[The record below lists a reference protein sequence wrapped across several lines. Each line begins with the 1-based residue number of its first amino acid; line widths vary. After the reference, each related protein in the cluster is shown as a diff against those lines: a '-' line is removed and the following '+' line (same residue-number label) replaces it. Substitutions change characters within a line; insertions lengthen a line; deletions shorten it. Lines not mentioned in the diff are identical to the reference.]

1 MDNLAKH
8 LNAILITFPI
18 PNSDICIIRLSDH
31 YRTPLS
37 LQAPTTDRPNAGRRY
52 IICPIMNPPHLSLD
66 RRLSQALC
74 DHPRQHGYRY
84 TEVAR
89 TNLLDI
95 LFRSLTND
103 RPDYLLELFPNGFP
117 TSYKLQ
123 DAQGVQENA
132 EYTAAAR
139 GHPCGHIFKPGEANY
154 HCSTCTDDTTAVL
167 CSRCFIASDH
177 EGHQYNI
184 GVSAGNSG
192 CCDCGDDEAWKKPI
206 KCAIHTASDDWTTTD
221 EHISPL
227 PPDLQDSIRTTVG
240 KVLDYF
246 CDIISCS
253 PENLRMPKTVESVA
267 QDELRSRLSA
277 EHYVA
282 GDEIEINPEY
292 CLIIWNDEK
301 HTVREVQSQ
310 VARACRERE
319 RFGLAKAEEANDIG
333 RSVIRHSRDLKE
345 LTRMAKI
352 IEEIKVTVTI
362 RSSRDTFREQMCGT
376 IIDWLADIACCSVAG
391 DSHILRRIICEE
403 MLQVWHIGSEA
414 WNAKVGREDLD
425 DHGEEDDHEFRRRA
439 RLRYF
444 DPIQFA
450 MQRAMAVEALDED
463 VISEDGNDTVEADDD
478 DEEDDN
484 ELVDADVDREMN
496 DFILRA
502 TVFENTD
509 PEHALAEQSVDP
521 DVTDDAEEMDTDGD
535 GDFLDVAER
544 MDMDGSP
551 PPPPPPP
558 PTQGGRDP
566 GNDVVVGEG
575 ASPTGLDSNVN
586 YLNVPR
592 TPAASVRTADLHST
606 PPNHWKLP
614 PLNQPAQ
621 NGSLPV
627 HEDLTKNIRVDSMI
641 LFDLRLWKLARTNI
655 RDLFISTLVNIPQF
669 KRILGLRFSG
679 LYTTLAQLYLVADR
693 EPDHSIINL
702 SLQLLTTPSIT
713 EEVIERGNF
722 LTNLMAILYT
732 FLTTRQVGFPKDLD
746 PGATLGF
753 DAGSVANRRLY
764 HFFSDLR
771 YFLASPFVQAK
782 ARSEPQY
789 LYQFLDLAKLSQGIC
804 PNIRAV
810 GEHVEYETDAWISAS
825 LLTRDINKLCRQFA
839 EAYHVSK
846 DSSPSAFRATYEAIS
861 HTAGI
866 AIINSVGLERRRF
879 DQAEIKEPVR
889 FHTVGP
895 FRDAPFG
902 SGYSVVDFVVD
913 KGSISFHHPLH
924 YTLSWLLEC
933 GKDSNDSIIALREAA
948 KKILSHLHD
957 SALGPRDNAIKLAL
971 NTIDDAL
978 LAMFDF
984 PLRVCAWLAQMRAN
998 LWVRNGMSLRHQMV
1012 QYRSVAH
1019 RDIGH
1024 HRDLFLLQAALVS
1037 CDPSRVL
1044 ASMIDRF
1051 GLTSWIQH
1059 GFVSLEI
1066 CEDSQMLDL
1075 AEDFIYLLI
1084 NLLSDRDALI
1094 QDRDNTESQLLAL
1107 RKDIAHTL
1115 CFKPLSYSDL
1125 YSRLTERAQDHEQL
1139 QNVLDQMTRYRP
1151 PEGLHDSGLFELK
1164 EEYLQELDPYN
1175 SHFTK
1180 NQRDEAENI
1189 YKKWMAKKLNK
1200 SPDDIVLGPKLHPIP
1215 CEAYSNLCA
1224 VVNTP
1229 LFAEVVHKTL
1239 VYVAHG
1245 YKLKTEVSA
1254 TRVEAFLHILL
1265 QLVLIAT
1272 LEDNSAQNGN
1282 DSSSFVRNAIT
1293 MQLGPHGGDASTIIA
1308 VLSQIWLIEEFD
1320 SCRSKIRHIL
1330 RLFNQKLPHQ
1340 FNSATQHLD
1349 FPSGRFDTASP
1360 ANIESEIE
1368 AKKKQAMER
1377 KAKVMAQFQQQ
1388 QQSFMDKQGV
1398 IDWGDEDL
1406 DSPDEE
1412 LPRSTE
1418 TRHWKYPSGLCIQ
1431 CREDTSDARFY
1442 GTFAMV
1448 SDSHIL
1454 RETDTADENFVGE
1467 LFGVPES
1474 LDRSMEN
1481 MRPFGVSGS
1490 NHEQIKRLTSEG
1502 QEVTADFQ
1510 GLGKGWPRDCTTKG
1524 PVSTSC
1530 GHIMHFSCFEN
1541 YYQSITRRHTQQVA
1555 RNHPERI
1562 SLKEF
1567 VCPLCKALANTF
1579 LPIIWKHSQQSYPGS
1594 LHVSQEYESFVA
1606 QDISR
1611 LTGTLNLT
1619 ERGTFETLASQM
1631 YSQTM
1636 ATFSNSSLTP
1646 AIARWQA
1653 GDLTISP
1660 TSQAWAERPELAAFA
1675 ELASIYGRL
1684 RETLTIV
1691 SRTNHAGP
1699 SQQEWH
1705 LNHFKLLVNTFA
1717 NTIASVEI
1725 GHRGRE
1731 AEFGTSLLTSVPE
1744 QTLSHLQTMSSTLRA
1759 YAATGALTV
1768 QGSVENQYKELC
1780 DQLERQLAGLSAVL
1794 ESPVSASGSP
1804 PPLLCIDAFQ
1814 FLVQTTM
1821 VLSPIRNLE
1830 LRHVLQLSLT
1840 LELLRVILAFMLDS
1854 KGFLR
1859 SSEKLLQGQVHH
1871 AASPSADAE
1880 QLRSTE
1886 SFVAWIDRQLQQ
1898 SQVSDWGRGVQLR
1911 DTVQQMSAEHAGAL
1925 FKICKVYALAFVRKS
1940 AIFFHVAHGIDFPNT
1955 AGSEASLPELDRLLH
1970 LLQLPSISDIFM
1982 SFDEFS
1988 GRSALKDRARVWL
2001 SDCIQYEVRNLLLN
2015 QQPGSRVPPLGVR
2028 LLHPAPLEL
2037 IGLPKYFDVLME
2049 ESHHRK
2055 CPTTGKE
2062 VSDPALCLF
2071 CGEIFCSQTVCCL
2084 TKEMRGGCNAHVE
2097 KCSSPIGMFL
2107 FIRKCHVALLHVV
2120 KDPKMVEHDRE
2131 RTSRGIHALPP
2142 GSLTL
2147 SHGSFFPA
2155 PYLTKHGET
2164 DSGLRS
2170 KHQLILN
2177 QKRYDKLLRDTW
2189 LMTNGSVWSTI
2200 ARKLES
2206 EVNAGGWETL

>member
-1 MDNLAKH
+1 M
-8 LNAILITFPI
+8 T
-18 PNSDICIIRLSDH
+18 
-31 YRTPLS
+31 TPTS
-37 LQAPTTDRPNAGRRY
+37 
-52 IICPIMNPPHLSLD
+52 SLD
-66 RRLSQALC
+66 RQLRQALC
-74 DHPRQHGYRY
+74 DHPRQHDYRY
-84 TEVAR
+84 DASAK
-89 TNLLDI
+89 NSLLEI

-103 RPDYLLELFPNGFP
+103 RADYLDDLFPQGFP
-117 TSYKLQ
+117 SSFKLQ

-132 EYTAAAR
+132 EYSAAAR
-139 GHPCGHIFKPGEANY
+139 GHPCGHIFKPGEASY

-177 EGHQYNI
+177 EGHQYSVN
-184 GVSAGNSG
+184 VSAGNSG
-192 CCDCGDDEAWKKPI
+192 CCDCGDDEAWKRSV

-221 EHISPL
+221 EHVSPL
-227 PPDLQDSIRTTVG
+227 PADLQESIRITVSR
-240 KVLDYF
+240 VLDYF

-253 PENLRMPKTVESVA
+253 PENLRLPKTVESVT
-267 QDELRSRLSA
+267 QDEVRSRLSA
-277 EHYVA
+277 EHYVS
-282 GDEIEINPEY
+282 GDEIETNPDY

-310 VARACRERE
+310 VARACHQREA
-319 RFGLAKAEEANDIG
+319 FGLAKAEEANDVG
-333 RSVIRHSRDLKE
+333 RSVIKHSRDLKE

-376 IIDWLADIACCSVAG
+376 IIEWLGDIAGSSIAG
-391 DSHILRRIICEE
+391 DGHILRRVICEE
-403 MLQVWHIGSEA
+403 MLQIWRIGSEA

-425 DHGEEDDHEFRRRA
+425 DHGDEDDRDFRRRS
-439 RLRYF
+439 RRRYF
-444 DPIQFA
+444 HPIQFA
-450 MQRAMAVEALDED
+450 MQRAIVREILVDDEA
-463 VISEDGNDTVEADDD
+463 SDGNETGEVDD
-478 DEEDDN
+478 DEEDEDEDDN
-484 ELVDADVDREMN
+484 ELVDMDDREMS
-496 DFILRA
+496 DLILTA
-502 TVFENTD
+502 AGFDAPHPLNLFEQQAGD
-509 PEHALAEQSVDP
+509 A

-535 GDFLDVAER
+535 GEFLDIAER
-544 MDMDGSP
+544 MDMDGPSP
-551 PPPPPPP
+551 PPPAL
-558 PTQGGRDP
+558 PTQDIGDP
-566 GNDVVVGEG
+566 GNNVTMGGD
-575 ASPTGLDSNVN
+575 ASPTDPDRNAN
-586 YLNVPR
+586 YLNIPR
-592 TPAASVRTADLHST
+592 TPAVSARTTHHRST

-614 PLNQPAQ
+614 PSSQPPQ
-621 NGSLPV
+621 NTTLPV
-627 HEDLTKNIRVDSMI
+627 YEDLTKNIRVDSMI

-789 LYQFLDLAKLSQGIC
+789 LFQFLDLAKLSQGIC
-804 PNIRAV
+804 PNVRAV

-839 EAYHVSK
+839 EAYYVSR
-846 DSSPSAFRATYEAIS
+846 DSNPSALRATWDAIS
-861 HTAGI
+861 HAAGI

-879 DQAEIKEPVR
+879 EQAEIKEPVR
-889 FHTVGP
+889 FHTV
-895 FRDAPFG
+895 APY
-902 SGYSVVDFVVD
+902 GYKVVDFVVE
-913 KGSISFHHPLH
+913 KGALSFHHPLH

-933 GKDSNDSIIALREAA
+933 GKDFKQSITTLRDTAQTF
-948 KKILSHLHD
+948 LSHLHD
-957 SALGPRDNAIKLAL
+957 TPLGPRDSTIKNAL
-971 NTIDDAL
+971 NSVDDAL

-984 PLRVCAWLAQMRAN
+984 PLRVCSWLAQMKAN

-1012 QYRSVAH
+1012 QYKSVAH
-1019 RDIGH
+1019 RDVGH
-1024 HRDLFLLQAALVS
+1024 HRDLFLLQTALVA

-1051 GLTSWIQH
+1051 GLSAWMRS
-1059 GFVSLEI
+1059 GFDSLEI
-1066 CEDSQMLDL
+1066 CDDNQMLDL
-1075 AEDFIYLLI
+1075 AEDFVYLLI

-1094 QDRDNTESQLLAL
+1094 SGRDNPESQLLTL

-1139 QNVLDQMTRYRP
+1139 QEVLEQMTRYRP

-1189 YKKWMAKKLNK
+1189 YKKWMGKKLHK
-1200 SPDDIVLGPKLHPIP
+1200 PPEDIVLEPKLHRIP
-1215 CEAYSNLCA
+1215 CEAYTSLCA
-1224 VVNTP
+1224 VVNTT
-1229 LFAEVVHKTL
+1229 LFADVIHKAL
-1239 VYVAHG
+1239 IYVAQGHKSKAG
-1245 YKLKTEVSA
+1245 VSG
-1254 TRVEAFLHILL
+1254 TRVEAFLQIVL
-1265 QLVLIAT
+1265 QLALIAT
-1272 LEDNSAQNGN
+1272 LEDNSTDDAPDGA
-1282 DSSSFVRNAIT
+1282 SFVRHAMKLELESHNS
-1293 MQLGPHGGDASTIIA
+1293 LPSTIIA
-1308 VLSQIWLIEEFD
+1308 MLSKIWLMEEFS
-1320 SCRSKIRHIL
+1320 SCRSKIRHML
-1330 RLFNQKLPHQ
+1330 RLFHQKLPHQ
-1340 FNSATQHLD
+1340 FTTATRNLD

-1360 ANIESEIE
+1360 ANVESEIE

-1377 KAKVMAQFQQQ
+1377 KARVMAQFQQQ
-1388 QQSFMDKQGV
+1388 QQSFMDKQGMT
-1398 IDWGDEDL
+1398 DWGDEDL
-1406 DSPDEE
+1406 ESPDEE
-1412 LPRSTE
+1412 LPKSTE
-1418 TRHWKYPSGLCIQ
+1418 TRNWKYPAGLCIQ
-1431 CREDTSDARFY
+1431 CREDTSDSRFY

-1448 SDSHIL
+1448 TDAHIL
-1454 RETDTADENFVGE
+1454 RQTSTYDVDFVGE
-1467 LFGVPES
+1467 LFAIPEN
-1474 LDRSMEN
+1474 LDRSIESI
-1481 MRPFGVSGS
+1481 RPFGVSGS
-1490 NHEQIKRLTSEG
+1490 NHEQVKRLTAMG
-1502 QEVTADFQ
+1502 QEVTVDFQ
-1510 GLGKGWPRDCTTKG
+1510 GLGKGWPTGCTMKG

-1530 GHIMHFSCFEN
+1530 GHIMHFTCFEN
-1541 YYQSITRRHTQQVA
+1541 YYQSITRRHSQQVA

-1567 VCPLCKALANTF
+1567 VCPLCKALANSF
-1579 LPIIWKHSQQSYPGS
+1579 LPIIWKHSQQSYPGA
-1594 LHVSQEYESFVA
+1594 LAVSQDFDSFLYNILPSVDA
-1606 QDISR
+1606 PTADLDPS
-1611 LTGTLNLT
+1611 
-1619 ERGTFETLASQM
+1619 FDAHASQN
-1631 YSQTM
+1631 YLQTL
-1636 ATFSNSSLTP
+1636 ATFSNSSLAP
-1646 AIARWQA
+1646 AVARWQS

-1691 SRTNHAGP
+1691 AAT
-1699 SQQEWH
+1699 SQTAAPREDSN
-1705 LNHFKLLVNTFA
+1705 LNHFQLLVNTLA

-1731 AEFGTSLLTSVPE
+1731 AEFGTSLLTSIPQ
-1744 QTLSHLQTMSSTLRA
+1744 QTLSHLQTVSSTLSA

-1768 QGSVENQYKELC
+1768 RGSVEAQYRELC
-1780 DQLERQLAGLSAVL
+1780 GQLERQLAGTTGTMTPSTESERVL
-1794 ESPVSASGSP
+1794 
-1804 PPLLCIDAFQ
+1804 PLLCMDPFQ
-1814 FLVQTTM
+1814 FLVQTTI
-1821 VLSPIRNLE
+1821 VLSPIRHLE
-1830 LRHVLQLSLT
+1830 LRHVLQMALT
-1840 LELLRVILAFMLDS
+1840 IELLRVVVAFLYNPTALL
-1854 KGFLR
+1854 KVG
-1859 SSEKLLQGQVHH
+1859 EKLTQNQIRHASLQTTET
-1871 AASPSADAE
+1871 E
-1880 QLRSTE
+1880 QLRSVE
-1886 SFVAWIDRQLQQ
+1886 NIALWVGNQIQQIDEGHR
-1898 SQVSDWGRGVQLR
+1898 V
-1911 DTVQQMSAEHAGAL
+1911 EGAL
-1925 FKICKVYALAFVRKS
+1925 QHMSPSMAGMLFKLCKVYGLAFLRKS
-1940 AIFFHVAHGIDFPNT
+1940 AIFFHVAHGVDFPTT
-1955 AGSEASLPELDRLLH
+1955 AGSEAGLSELERLCHLLH
-1970 LLQLPSISDIFM
+1970 LPNVGEILT
-1982 SFDEFS
+1982 SFSEYS
-1988 GRSALKDRARVWL
+1988 ACAALKDRAAIWL
-2001 SDCIQYEVRNLLLN
+2001 LDCIRFELKTKAMPQLVRH
-2015 QQPGSRVPPLGVR
+2015 PLSIQ
-2028 LLHPAPLEL
+2028 LLHPAPFEL

-2049 ESHHRK
+2049 EAHKRK

-2071 CGEIFCSQTVCCL
+2071 CGEIFCSQTVCCQ
-2084 TKEMRGGCNAHVE
+2084 TNDKRGGCNAHVE

-2107 FIRKCHVALLHVV
+2107 FIRKCHVALLHVT
-2120 KDPKMVEHDRE
+2120 KDSKATIADAVR
-2131 RTSRGIHALPP
+2131 RGHGLSP
-2142 GSLTL
+2142 SSTM

-2189 LMTNGSVWSTI
+2189 LMINGSVWSTI

>member
-1 MDNLAKH
+1 M
-8 LNAILITFPI
+8 
-18 PNSDICIIRLSDH
+18 
-31 YRTPLS
+31 
-37 LQAPTTDRPNAGRRY
+37 RPPA
-52 IICPIMNPPHLSLD
+52 STLD
-66 RRLSQALC
+66 RQLSQALC

-84 TEVAR
+84 STTAR
-89 TNLLDI
+89 DSLLEI

-132 EYTAAAR
+132 EYTAAAK

-154 HCSTCTDDTTAVL
+154 HCSTCTDDNTAVL
-167 CSRCFIASDH
+167 CSRCFNASDH
-177 EGHQYNI
+177 EGHQYSI

-192 CCDCGDDEAWKKPI
+192 CCDCGDDEAWKRPV

-227 PPDLQDSIRTTVG
+227 PTDLQESIRTTVSR
-240 KVLDYF
+240 VLDYF

-253 PENLRMPKTVESVA
+253 PENLRLPKTVESVS
-267 QDELRSRLSA
+267 QDEIRSRLSA
-277 EHYVA
+277 EYYVS
-282 GDEIEINPEY
+282 GDEMEPNPEY

-319 RFGLAKAEEANDIG
+319 RFGLAKAEEANDTG

-376 IIDWLADIACCSVAG
+376 IVDWLADCAGCSIAG
-391 DSHILRRIICEE
+391 DSHVLRRTICEE
-403 MLQVWHIGSEA
+403 MLQVWRVGSEA

-425 DHGEEDDHEFRRRA
+425 DHGDEDDREFRRRA
-439 RLRYF
+439 RLRFF

-450 MQRAMAVEALDED
+450 MQRAVAVELVDEEGF
-463 VISEDGNDTVEADDD
+463 SEDENDPVEADDD
-478 DEEDDN
+478 EDDDDD
-484 ELVDADVDREMN
+484 EPGDEDADREMN

-502 TVFENTD
+502 TVFDDTD
-509 PEHALAEQSVDP
+509 AEHALTEQSVDP
-521 DVTDDAEEMDTDGD
+521 EVTDDAEEMDTDGD
-535 GDFLDVAER
+535 GDGDFLDVAER
-544 MDMDGSP
+544 MEMDGPSP
-551 PPPPPPP
+551 PPPTLPPA
-558 PTQGGRDP
+558 QEVGDRA
-566 GNDVVVGEG
+566 NDVELGGGV
-575 ASPTGLDSNVN
+575 SPAGPDSNAN
-586 YLNVPR
+586 YLNIPR
-592 TPAASVRTADLHST
+592 TPAATVRSSRLHSNT
-606 PPNHWKLP
+606 PNHWKLP
-614 PLNQPAQ
+614 PPTTLSGQ
-621 NGSLPV
+621 NSGS
-627 HEDLTKNIRVDSMI
+627 HDFEDLTKNIRVDSMI
-641 LFDLRLWKLARTNI
+641 LFDLRLWKLVRTSI

-713 EEVIERGNF
+713 EEVIVKGNF

-771 YFLASPFVQAK
+771 YFLGSPFVQAK
-782 ARSEPQY
+782 VRSEPQY
-789 LYQFLDLAKLSQGIC
+789 LFQYLDLAKLSQGIC

-839 EAYHVSK
+839 EAYYVSS
-846 DSSPSAFRATYEAIS
+846 DSSPAALRATHEAIS
-861 HTAGI
+861 HAAGI
-866 AIINSVGLERRRF
+866 AIINSVGLERGRF
-879 DQAEIKEPVR
+879 DQAEIKDSVH
-889 FHTVGP
+889 FHNVG
-895 FRDAPFG
+895 AFG
-902 SGYSVVDFVVD
+902 DSSSDSVYSVVDFVVE
-913 KGSISFHHPLH
+913 KGSLSFHHPLH

-933 GKDSNDSIIALREAA
+933 GKDSKHSIISLREAA
-948 KKILSHLHD
+948 QKFLSHLQD
-957 SALGPRDNAIKLAL
+957 TPLKARDVSLKLAL
-971 NTIDDAL
+971 QSADDAL

-1012 QYRSVAH
+1012 QYKSVAH
-1019 RDIGH
+1019 RDVGH
-1024 HRDLFLLQAALVS
+1024 HRDLFLLQTALVT

-1051 GLTSWIQH
+1051 GLSNWIQN
-1059 GFVSLEI
+1059 GFTSLEI
-1066 CEDSQMLDL
+1066 CEDIQMLDL
-1075 AEDFIYLLI
+1075 AEDFMYLLI
-1084 NLLSDRDALI
+1084 NLLSDREALI
-1094 QDRDNTESQLLAL
+1094 SDRENLESQKLTL
-1107 RKDIAHTL
+1107 RKELAHIL

-1139 QNVLDQMTRYRP
+1139 QDVLDQMTKYRP

-1189 YKKWMAKKLNK
+1189 YKQWMAKKCK
-1200 SPDDIVLGPKLHPIP
+1200 KQPEDIVLEPKLHPMR
-1215 CEAYSNLCA
+1215 CEAYIHLCA
-1224 VVNTP
+1224 VVHTP
-1229 LFAEVVHKTL
+1229 LFANVIHKAL
-1239 VYVAHG
+1239 RYVARDH
-1245 YKLKTEVSA
+1245 KLKAGVSA
-1254 TRVEAFLHILL
+1254 TRVEAFLQIVL

-1272 LEDNSAQNGN
+1272 LEDQPAEHGYEQP
-1282 DSSSFVRNAIT
+1282 SFIRNAIDL
-1293 MQLGPHGGDASTIIA
+1293 QLASHGEDSPSTIIA
-1308 VLSQIWLIEEFD
+1308 VLSKIWLMEEFS
-1320 SCRSKIRHIL
+1320 SCRGKIKHVL
-1330 RLFNQKLPHQ
+1330 RLFNQKCPHQ
-1340 FNSATQHLD
+1340 FTSAAQHLD

-1360 ANIESEIE
+1360 ANLESEIE

-1377 KAKVMAQFQQQ
+1377 KARVMAQFQQQ

-1406 DSPDEE
+1406 DSPEEE
-1412 LPRSTE
+1412 LPKSTE

-1431 CREDTSDARFY
+1431 CREDTSDSRLY
-1442 GTFAMV
+1442 GTFAML
-1448 SDSHIL
+1448 SDAYVL
-1454 RETDTADENFVGE
+1454 RQTDTTDQDFVAE
-1467 LFGVPES
+1467 VFAVPDS
-1474 LDRSMEN
+1474 LDRSVEN
-1481 MRPFGVSGS
+1481 IRPFGVAGW
-1490 NHEQIKRLTSEG
+1490 NHQQVKRLNADGLETT
-1502 QEVTADFQ
+1502 VDFQ
-1510 GLGKGWPRDCTTKG
+1510 GLGKGWPKNSTMKG
-1524 PVSTSC
+1524 QVSTSC
-1530 GHIMHFSCFEN
+1530 GHIMHFTCFEN
-1541 YYQSITRRHTQQVA
+1541 YYQSITRRHAQQVA

-1562 SLKEF
+1562 LLKEF

-1579 LPIIWKHSQQSYPGS
+1579 LPIIWKHSEQSYPGS
-1594 LHVSQEYESFVA
+1594 LNVSRPFEAFMDTELMSSAGGSNSNDGSNFEA
-1606 QDISR
+1606 QAAR
-1611 LTGTLNLT
+1611 
-1619 ERGTFETLASQM
+1619 M
-1631 YSQTM
+1631 YSQTL

-1646 AIARWQA
+1646 AVARWQA

-1675 ELASIYGRL
+1675 ELSSIYGRL
-1684 RETLTIV
+1684 RETLSIV
-1691 SRTNHAGP
+1691 SRTDQTAPPH
-1699 SQQEWH
+1699 QDLQ
-1705 LNHFKLLVNTFA
+1705 LNHFRQLVNTLA
-1717 NTIASVEI
+1717 NTIVSVEI
-1725 GHRGRE
+1725 GHRGRDS
-1731 AEFGTSLLTSVPE
+1731 EFGTSLLTSVPQ

-1768 QGSVENQYKELC
+1768 RGSVESQYKELY
-1780 DQLERQLAGLSAVL
+1780 DHLERQLAGRSAQ
-1794 ESPVSASGSP
+1794 EDASATSEYHR
-1804 PPLLCIDAFQ
+1804 PLLCTDAFQ
-1814 FLVQTTM
+1814 FLVQSTV
-1821 VLSPIRNLE
+1821 VLSPIRDLE
-1830 LRHVLQLSLT
+1830 LRHILQLGLT
-1840 LELLRVILAFMLDS
+1840 LELLRAVLVFVFDY
-1854 KGFLR
+1854 KVFLQAH
-1859 SSEKLLQGQVHH
+1859 EKLSHNQIPNALP
-1871 AASPSADAE
+1871 ASADSD
-1880 QLRSTE
+1880 QLHSIA
-1886 SFVAWIDRQLQQ
+1886 SVISWINGQLQQ
-1898 SQVSDWGRGVQLR
+1898 NGGGLGGRSGHFHEMLQR
-1911 DTVQQMSAEHAGAL
+1911 GSATEAAAL
-1925 FKICKVYALAFVRKS
+1925 FKLCKSYALAFLRKS
-1940 AIFFHVAHGIDFPNT
+1940 ALFFHVAHGIDFPNT

-1970 LLQLPSISDIFM
+1970 LFQLPTISDVLLQ
-1982 SFDEFS
+1982 FDEYS
-1988 GRSALKDRARVWL
+1988 GRSSLKECASQWL
-2001 SDCIQYEVRNLLLN
+2001 LDCIRHETTKTQVETVSGLTF
-2015 QQPGSRVPPLGVR
+2015 PPLGIK

-2049 ESHHRK
+2049 ESQRRK

-2084 TKEMRGGCNAHVE
+2084 TKEMRGGCNTHLE

-2120 KDPKMVEHDRE
+2120 RDPKSTDLDRE
-2131 RTSRGIHALPP
+2131 GGRRGSQGVSRSSA
-2142 GSLTL
+2142 TL

-2189 LMTNGSVWSTI
+2189 LMINGSVWSTI

>member
-1 MDNLAKH
+1 M
-8 LNAILITFPI
+8 
-18 PNSDICIIRLSDH
+18 RL
-31 YRTPLS
+31 
-37 LQAPTTDRPNAGRRY
+37 PTSR
-52 IICPIMNPPHLSLD
+52 LD
-66 RRLSQALC
+66 RQLSQALC
-74 DHPRQHGYRY
+74 DLPRQHQYRY
-84 TEVAR
+84 TSLAR
-89 TNLLDI
+89 DDLLET

-103 RPDYLLELFPNGFP
+103 RADHLSELFPNGFP
-117 TSYKLQ
+117 SSYKLQ

-139 GHPCGHIFKPGEANY
+139 GHPCGHIFKPGEASY
-154 HCSTCTDDTTAVL
+154 HCSTCTDDTTACL
-167 CSRCFIASDH
+167 CSRCFVSSDH
-177 EGHQYNI
+177 EGHQYTI
-184 GVSAGNSG
+184 GLSAGNSG
-192 CCDCGDDEAWKKPI
+192 CCDCGDEEAWKRPV
-206 KCAIHTASDDWTTTD
+206 KCAIHTASDDWMSTD
-221 EHISPL
+221 EHVSPL
-227 PPDLQDSIRTTVG
+227 PVDLQESIRITIS

-253 PENLRMPKTVESVA
+253 PENLRMPKTVDSVT
-267 QDELRSRLSA
+267 QDEIRSRLLA
-277 EHYVA
+277 EHYVS
-282 GDEIEINPEY
+282 GDEIETNPEY

-310 VARACRERE
+310 VSRACRARE
-319 RFGLAKAEEANDIG
+319 SFGLARTEEANDIG
-333 RSVIRHSRDLKE
+333 RSIIRHSRDLKE

-376 IIDWLADIACCSVAG
+376 VIEWLADIAACTIAG
-391 DSHILRRIICEE
+391 DSHILRRTICEE

-414 WNAKVGREDLD
+414 WNAKVGRDDLD
-425 DHGEEDDHEFRRRA
+425 DHGDEDDREYRRRA
-439 RLRYF
+439 RLRYMN
-444 DPIQFA
+444 PIHFA
-450 MQRAMAVEALDED
+450 MQRAAAVDMEED
-463 VISEDGNDTVEADDD
+463 AITDDDNGPAEADDID
-478 DEEDDN
+478 EDDN
-484 ELVDADVDREMN
+484 ELGDEDVDREMN
-496 DFILRA
+496 DFIFRA
-502 TVFENTD
+502 AVFDDGD
-509 PEHALAEQSVDP
+509 PEHALTEHSVDP
-521 DVTDDAEEMDTDGD
+521 GVTDDAEEMDTDGD
-535 GDFLDVAER
+535 ADFLDVTER
-544 MDMDGSP
+544 METDGTP
-551 PPPPPPP
+551 PPPPPLP
-558 PTQGGRDP
+558 PTQDTVDP
-566 GNDVVVGEG
+566 GTDVQLGGED
-575 ASPTGLDSNVN
+575 SPTGPDSNAN

-592 TPAASVRTADLHST
+592 TPVTSVRTTHLQST
-606 PPNHWKLP
+606 PPNYWKAP
-614 PLNQPAQ
+614 SNQPPQ
-621 NGSLPV
+621 NSNLPV
-627 HEDLTKNIRVDSMI
+627 FEDLTKNIRVDSMI

-655 RDLFISTLVNIPQF
+655 RDLFISTLVHIPQF

-782 ARSEPQY
+782 TRSEPQY
-789 LYQFLDLAKLSQGIC
+789 LFQFLDLAKLSQGIC

-839 EAYHVSK
+839 EAYYVPK
-846 DSSPSAFRATYEAIS
+846 DGSPTAFRATCEAIS
-861 HTAGI
+861 HATGI

-879 DQAEIKEPVR
+879 DQAEIKDPVR
-889 FHTVGP
+889 FHLVGP
-895 FRDAPFG
+895 FGDDPSG
-902 SGYSVVDFVVD
+902 SGYNVVDFVVER
-913 KGSISFHHPLH
+913 GSLSFHHPLH

-933 GKDSNDSIIALREAA
+933 GKDTKLSIDMLRDAA
-948 KKILSHLHD
+948 QTFVSHLHD
-957 SALGPRDNAIKLAL
+957 TPLSPRDNSIKHTLTSAES
-971 NTIDDAL
+971 AL

-1012 QYRSVAH
+1012 QYKSVAH
-1019 RDIGH
+1019 RDVGH

-1051 GLTSWIQH
+1051 GLEAWIRN
-1059 GFVSLEI
+1059 GFETLEI

-1075 AEDFIYLLI
+1075 AEDFMYLLI
-1084 NLLSDRDALI
+1084 NLLSDRDALVS
-1094 QDRDNTESQLLAL
+1094 DRDNPESQLLAV

-1115 CFKPLSYSDL
+1115 CFRPLSYSDL
-1125 YSRLTERAQDHEQL
+1125 CARLTERAQDHEQL
-1139 QNVLDQMTRYRP
+1139 QDVLDQMTKYRP

-1189 YKKWMAKKLNK
+1189 YKKWMAQKLNK
-1200 SPDDIVLGPKLHPIP
+1200 SPEDIVLEPKLHPIH
-1215 CEAYSNLCA
+1215 CEAYGNLCA
-1224 VVNTP
+1224 VVHTT
-1229 LFAEVVHKTL
+1229 LFSDVVHKSL
-1239 VYVAHG
+1239 LYIAHDH
-1245 YKLKTEVSA
+1245 KLKTGVST
-1254 TRVEAFLHILL
+1254 TRVEAFLQIVL
-1265 QLVLIAT
+1265 QLALIAT
-1272 LEDNSAQNGN
+1272 LEDKPTEHG
-1282 DSSSFVRNAIT
+1282 DHGSSFVRNAIT
-1293 MQLGPHGGDASTIIA
+1293 LHLRCHDGSESTIIA
-1308 VLSQIWLIEEFD
+1308 VLHRIWLMDEFS

-1330 RLFNQKLPHQ
+1330 RLFNQKWPHQ
-1340 FNSATQHLD
+1340 FNTATQHLE

-1377 KAKVMAQFQQQ
+1377 KARVMAQFQQQ
-1388 QQSFMDKQGV
+1388 QQSFMDRQGV

-1406 DSPDEE
+1406 DSPEEE
-1412 LPRSTE
+1412 LPKSTE

-1431 CREDTSDARFY
+1431 CREDTSDSRLY

-1448 SDSHIL
+1448 SDAHVL
-1454 RETDTADENFVGE
+1454 RQTDINDEDFVGE
-1467 LFGVPES
+1467 LFAVPES
-1474 LDRSMEN
+1474 LDRSIESI
-1481 MRPFGVSGS
+1481 RPFGVSGS
-1490 NHEQIKRLTSEG
+1490 NHEVVKRLTSEG
-1502 QEVTADFQ
+1502 NELSVDYQ
-1510 GLGKGWPRDCTTKG
+1510 GLGKGWPKDCTMRG

-1530 GHIMHFSCFEN
+1530 GHIMHFTCFEN
-1541 YYQSITRRHTQQVA
+1541 YYQSITRRHSQQVA

-1562 SLKEF
+1562 ALKEF

-1594 LHVSQEYESFVA
+1594 LHVSQDF
-1606 QDISR
+1606 D
-1611 LTGTLNLT
+1611 
-1619 ERGTFETLASQM
+1619 TFLDKDLSTLAGAPPTDDSTFNQVALRL
-1631 YSQTM
+1631 YSQIL

-1684 RETLTIV
+1684 RESLTIV
-1691 SRTNHAGP
+1691 SRTNGAVIP
-1699 SQQEWH
+1699 RQDWH
-1705 LNHFKLLVNTFA
+1705 LNHFQLLVSTLA

-1731 AEFGTSLLTSVPE
+1731 AEFGTSLLTSVPQ
-1744 QTLSHLQTMSSTLRA
+1744 QTLSHLQTLSSTLRA
-1759 YAATGALTV
+1759 YAATSALTV
-1768 QGSVENQYKELC
+1768 RGSVESQYKELC
-1780 DQLERQLAGLSAVL
+1780 EQLERQLAGVSTGR
-1794 ESPVSASGSP
+1794 EPPGNSFEPVV
-1804 PPLLCIDAFQ
+1804 PLLCMDAFQ
-1814 FLVQTTM
+1814 FFVQASM
-1821 VLSPIRNLE
+1821 VLCPIRNFE
-1830 LRHVLQLSLT
+1830 RRHVLQLSLT
-1840 LELLRVILAFMLDS
+1840 VELLRVVLAFRLNS
-1854 KGFLR
+1854 KAFLR
-1859 SSEKLLQGQVHH
+1859 ACEKLKQNGIRH
-1871 AASPSADAE
+1871 AAPLNADAE
-1880 QLRSTE
+1880 ELRSVE
-1886 SFVAWIDRQLQQ
+1886 SLVAWIDVQLQQ
-1898 SQVSDWGRGVQLR
+1898 SKVDDGVGGEQLNRTMRGL
-1911 DTVQQMSAEHAGAL
+1911 SADEAMAL
-1925 FKICKVYALAFVRKS
+1925 FKVCRTYALAFLRKS

-1955 AGSEASLPELDRLLH
+1955 AGTEAGLAELERLLH
-1970 LLQLPSISDIFM
+1970 LFQLPKISDILM

-1988 GRSALKDRARVWL
+1988 GRRTLRAGAALWL
-2001 SDCIQYEVRNLLLN
+2001 SDCIKYDLTKT
-2015 QQPGSRVPPLGVR
+2015 QPEPKSNSPRMPLGIKV
-2028 LLHPAPLEL
+2028 LHPTPLEL

-2049 ESHHRK
+2049 ESHRWK

-2062 VSDPALCLF
+2062 VYDPALCLF

-2120 KDPKMVEHDRE
+2120 KDPRMLDHDLE
-2131 RTSRGIHALPP
+2131 RVGRGIHPLPP

-2189 LMTNGSVWSTI
+2189 LMTNGSIWSTI
-2200 ARKLES
+2200 ARKLEG
-2206 EVNAGGWETL
+2206 ENNAGGWETL